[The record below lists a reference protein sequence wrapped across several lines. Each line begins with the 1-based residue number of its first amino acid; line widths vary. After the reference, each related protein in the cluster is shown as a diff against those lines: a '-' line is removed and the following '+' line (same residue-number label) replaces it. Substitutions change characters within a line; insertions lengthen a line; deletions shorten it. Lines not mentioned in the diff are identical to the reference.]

1 VAAEGA
7 RARGLQIDSKK
18 KHSRA
23 FIRWTAFIQ
32 SIGIANDPFLDN
44 FLPSQRTRLVGAFAH
59 AVRTAEYSRNRNHP
73 LAASTVRDTISA
85 LSAAFAEN
93 DRDDPVLNS
102 QGKTHRILQLQFT
115 SYRNDD
121 PAPKSQRAL
130 TLDFII
136 RVFLEQGTPVDCCF
150 GPLLVLA
157 FFFALRSCE
166 YLTVTGPR
174 KTKLLRVRDIR
185 FFLNKADIT
194 HNLASLH
201 RADIVCVTFQ
211 DQKNGEKSE
220 TITMSCTND
229 PIACP
234 VIQAATIVNRV
245 LTIPGATPDSSIN
258 TYRSGNITF
267 QLSSATALTRLRK
280 KADEI
285 GPEILGHD
293 PDDIGLH
300 SARSAAAMAMI
311 LAGTPTY
318 MVMLIGRWKSD
329 AFLAYIRKQVAE
341 FSNQVSSNM
350 IRIMTFFHPPTTA
363 LVSRTTI
370 AGREAQA
377 MATLP
382 RIN

>member
-23 FIRWTAFIQ
+23 FTRWTVFLQ
-32 SIGIANDPFLDN
+32 SIGVAGDPFLDG
-44 FLPSQRTRLVGAFAH
+44 FLPTQRTRLVGAFAH
-59 AVRTAEYSRNRNHP
+59 AVRTAEYSGNRDHP
-73 LAASTVRDTISA
+73 LAASTVRDTVSA

-102 QGKTHRILQLQFT
+102 QGKTHRVLQLQFN

-121 PAPKSQRAL
+121 PSPKCQRAL

-136 RVFLEQGTPVDCCF
+136 RIFLDQGTPVDCCF
-150 GPLLVLA
+150 GPLLIMA

-166 YLTVTGPR
+166 YLNVTGPR
-174 KTKLLRVRDIR
+174 KTKLLRIRDLR
-185 FFLNKADIT
+185 FFLNKVDIT
-194 HNLASLH
+194 SDLNNIH

-220 TITMSCTND
+220 TITMSRTND

-234 VIQAATIVNRV
+234 VTQAAAIANRV
-245 LTIPGATPDSSIN
+245 LGIPNTTPDSTIN
-258 TYRSGNITF
+258 TYQSGDSIF
-267 QLSSATALTRLRK
+267 QLSSATALIRLRR
-280 KADEI
+280 KAAEI
-285 GPEILGHD
+285 GPTILGHS
-293 PDDIGLH
+293 PEDIGLH
-300 SARSAAAMAMI
+300 SGRSAAAMAMV
-311 LAGTPTY
+311 LSGTPTY
-318 MVMLIGRWKSD
+318 MVMLLGRWKSD
-329 AFLAYIRKQVAE
+329 AFLKYIRKQVAE

-363 LVSRTTI
+363 LVSRKTI